1 LKKKRRKI
9 RRGFTAAVITA
20 AVVLVIVLGVVVGRS
35 IYLNIKNAKA
45 TPEELWLQYNS
56 HISEGNYEAM
66 YEMLDVQSK
75 TNTSKEDFIT
85 RNKNIYEGIGAR
97 DIQITVHEGEEKDGN
112 TVKYTLSM
120 ITDAGEISFDN
131 EAVFSK
137 EGDEYFLQ
145 WYDNLI
151 FPQLQLTDKVRVT
164 SEEAKRGELYD
175 RNGNLLA
182 GEGLVSSIGL
192 VPGKMSADNEGDL
205 EKLAELLEVS
215 VESIEK
221 KLSASWVKEDSF
233 VPIKKVEQVKATVIS
248 ETGET
253 AENEFYTELIAIPG
267 VLIQDVSGRVYP
279 YGEAAS
285 HLVGYVQAISA
296 EELEERADQGYTQ
309 NSVIGKSGL
318 EKAYEERL
326 HGVDGC
332 KISIVDAAGNAKE
345 VLAYQAQKDG
355 EDITTTIDA
364 ALQELVYEQYKTDKS
379 CSIAMN
385 PLTGEILALVST
397 PSYDSIDFAL
407 GMSESKWNSLN
418 EDESKPLQSRFLQT
432 WCPGSSFKPV
442 IAAVGITTGILDPDE
457 DFGRS
462 TTSWQADSSWGS
474 YYVTTLHDYSEA
486 AVLKNALIYSDNIYF
501 AKAALK
507 IGEDNLAKQLDKI
520 GFGESLPFILGTSNS
535 SYSNGEGF
543 ESQIQ
548 LADSGY
554 GQGQVLVNPIHL
566 ASVYT
571 AFLNNGNM
579 IKPRLEYAQEEGAE
593 IWIEGAFSEEAVNT
607 VNECLI
613 EVIEN
618 PNGRGIALT
627 FQE

>member
-1 LKKKRRKI
+1 
-9 RRGFTAAVITA
+9 
-20 AVVLVIVLGVVVGRS
+20 
-35 IYLNIKNAKA
+35 
-45 TPEELWLQYNS
+45 
-56 HISEGNYEAM
+56 M
-66 YEMLDVQSK
+66 
-75 TNTSKEDFIT
+75 
-85 RNKNIYEGIGAR
+85 
-97 DIQITVHEGEEKDGN
+97 
-112 TVKYTLSM
+112 
-120 ITDAGEISFDN
+120 
-131 EAVFSK
+131 
-137 EGDEYFLQ
+137 
-145 WYDNLI
+145 
-151 FPQLQLTDKVRVT
+151 
-164 SEEAKRGELYD
+164 
-175 RNGNLLA
+175 
-182 GEGLVSSIGL
+182 
-192 VPGKMSADNEGDL
+192 
-205 EKLAELLEVS
+205 
-215 VESIEK
+215 
-221 KLSASWVKEDSF
+221 
-233 VPIKKVEQVKATVIS
+233 
-248 ETGET
+248 
-253 AENEFYTELIAIPG
+253 
-267 VLIQDVSGRVYP
+267 
-279 YGEAAS
+279 
-285 HLVGYVQAISA
+285 
-296 EELEERADQGYTQ
+296 
-309 NSVIGKSGL
+309 IGKSGL

-332 KISIVDAAGNAKE
+332 KISIVDADGNEKE

-593 IWIEGAFSEEAVNT
+593 IWIEGAFSEEAANT

-618 PNGRGIALT
+618 PNGTGHSAYIPGVTLAGKTGTAEIKADKEDTSGTELGWFAVYTADTGSEEPIFLLTMVEDVKDRGGSGYVVNKARDILNSI
-627 FQE
+627 FQ